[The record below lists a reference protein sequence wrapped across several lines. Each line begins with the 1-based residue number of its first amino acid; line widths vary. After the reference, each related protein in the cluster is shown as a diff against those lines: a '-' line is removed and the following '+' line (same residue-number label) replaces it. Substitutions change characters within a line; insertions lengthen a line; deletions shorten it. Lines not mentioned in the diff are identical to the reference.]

1 MKKGVLLL
9 QMLFWVAVLTAQ
21 QQRTLHQTFD
31 LSGVKQVQ
39 FELFDAYE
47 VESWVGTAIL
57 VEVQVQMWEESNAG
71 RTDAPE
77 SIFKHFL
84 EKGRYQ
90 TSGTLIEGKVLKI
103 QSKDLVRA
111 QIRTA
116 RGVCSES
123 VGVKILLPESFQQ
136 TGDHSWAR
144 VE

>member
-1 MKKGVLLL
+1 MKKGVFLL
-9 QMLFWVAVLTAQ
+9 QMMLGVFVLTAQ

-31 LSGVKQVQ
+31 LSGVRQVQ
-39 FELFDAYE
+39 FELFDGYE
-47 VESWVGTAIL
+47 VESWAGTTIL
-57 VEVQVQMWEESNAG
+57 MEVQVQMWEESNAG

-90 TSGTLIEGKVLKI
+90 TSGTLVEGKVLKI
-103 QSKDLVRA
+103 KSKDMVRA

-116 RGVCSES
+116 RGVCLES
-123 VGVKILLPESFQQ
+123 VMVKILLPESFQQ

-144 VE
+144 VD